1 MSKRRPGSRRGYPRT
16 VGLVREYLRPVD
28 PPPRLVVEI
37 RDLRRV
43 FGDDL
48 RVLEEPV
55 RRRRSGK
62 AFLALILPFFG
73 MASYLLAKHLLSR
86 QDGVSSE
93 SMAASV

>member
-1 MSKRRPGSRRGYPRT
+1 LSKRRPGSRRGYPRT

-55 RRRRSGK
+55 RRKRGRK
-62 AFLALILPFFG
+62 AFLAFTLPFFG
-73 MASYLLAKHLLSR
+73 MASYVLAKHLMRR
-86 QDGVSSE
+86 QEGISSE
-93 SMAASV
+93 SMTASA